1 MSFSLAELRPLLDRY
16 GYLAVFGAILLE
28 DFGVPMPGETLL
40 IAGAILASQGDLHIV
55 PLVLIAWTAAVLGDN
70 IGYGIGRL
78 GGRELVVR
86 YGRYVFLTEK
96 RLKRAETF
104 FHRRG
109 GLIVLVARFFEILRQ
124 LNGIIA
130 GIMSMSWWRFFT
142 FNALGAALWVGFWSS
157 LFFLAGREAGKLAA
171 LFKRYE
177 LFIIGGAG
185 IALASL
191 AFFLVRRYRKRH
203 ELENKSPLT

>member
-70 IGYGIGRL
+70 IGYAIGRL

>member
-70 IGYGIGRL
+70 IGYAIGRL

-185 IALASL
+185 LPLRPSP
-191 AFFLVRRYRKRH
+191 FFSSGGIERGT
-203 ELENKSPLT
+203 S

>member
-1 MSFSLAELRPLLDRY
+1 MAFSLAELRPLLDRY

-70 IGYGIGRL
+70 IGYAIGRL